1 MLQDNKDM
9 ESLIQK
15 LESELATERNNIAEK
30 SGAEIDL
37 TTEFNMLRSSMIE
50 FLGKKNSTMIMENS
64 DVRKIG
70 KDFLTDNKERYKQS
84 EDMLKTSK
92 VIYPFDK
99 VKVS

>member
-15 LESELATERNNIAEK
+15 LESELATERNIAKK

-84 EDMLKTSK
+84 EDMLKMSK